1 MSKIFFFCADKG
13 EFRDRVGLRI
23 SLRPFSGL
31 LTAKPART
39 ANSCG
44 IPKSATMRN
53 CEIQKMAKKSF
64 FHSLTTVL
72 LLPERERFG
81 IYSRHKKTAPRPFIK
96 RPMAPGSMFLNS
108 SLARVITHVLA
119 RVFLH
124 VLARALL
131 HVLAHSSQQ
140 FGLARVFLHVL
151 ARVLLHVHVQCANLT
166 RCKIVQRVQ

>member
-1 MSKIFFFCADKG
+1 MTDLHHERAATVSTTT
-13 EFRDRVGLRI
+13 V
-23 SLRPFSGL
+23 FSFH
-31 LTAKPART
+31 PART
-39 ANSCG
+39 NL
-44 IPKSATMRN
+44 IFPN
-53 CEIQKMAKKSF
+53 CRLKWICIFLFLVVTYPQPLEYLFAIILVVDGNLDKEDDM
-64 FHSLTTVL
+64 
-72 LLPERERFG
+72 G
-81 IYSRHKKTAPRPFIK
+81 
-96 RPMAPGSMFLNS
+96 PGGMFLNS

-151 ARVLLHVHVQCANLT
+151 ARVLLHVRVQCANLT

>member
-1 MSKIFFFCADKG
+1 MGPDFEAG
-13 EFRDRVGLRI
+13 Q
-23 SLRPFSGL
+23 P
-31 LTAKPART
+31 
-39 ANSCG
+39 
-44 IPKSATMRN
+44 
-53 CEIQKMAKKSF
+53 
-64 FHSLTTVL
+64 
-72 LLPERERFG
+72 
-81 IYSRHKKTAPRPFIK
+81 
-96 RPMAPGSMFLNS
+96 PGRMFLNS

-124 VLARALL
+124 VLAHALL

>member
-1 MSKIFFFCADKG
+1 M
-13 EFRDRVGLRI
+13 VP
-23 SLRPFSGL
+23 SLVKSLPKDPENKMLSLVNENKELHTNLSAPF
-31 LTAKPART
+31 P
-39 ANSCG
+39 
-44 IPKSATMRN
+44 
-53 CEIQKMAKKSF
+53 
-64 FHSLTTVL
+64 
-72 LLPERERFG
+72 
-81 IYSRHKKTAPRPFIK
+81 
-96 RPMAPGSMFLNS
+96 PGRMFLNS
-108 SLARVITHVLA
+108 SLACVKTHVLA